1 MIMTDCYRI
10 QPTQFIRPVA
20 TNHFTRQEM
29 RNYIRNQLRFFLTE
43 SDLIR
48 DPSNPPHRL
57 IALGRLLGTTD
68 LYDIGSVAL
77 TICQSYLD
85 VADLEYD
92 EEPDAIHDMALGF
105 ILRDRFADNK
115 TIHSLWY
122 HSPFEALRRAPM
134 LPSLRPSIDEILDRF
149 VSELWQMDVVRVAS
163 VAVFMVLFVS
173 VIWSVVWPVVC
184 SAFSAKT

>member
-20 TNHFTRQEM
+20 ANELTRQEM

-163 VAVFMVLFVS
+163 VAVFMVLFIS
-173 VIWSVVWPVVC
+173 VIC